1 MMVSRTMRTVRRRG
15 LIVGT
20 AIATVAAAT
29 ANAAQAGMGL
39 FPSTADQAICDGV
52 LAQMTASERGADA
65 SLTTSAVPA
74 LPDDML
80 QACSYDGKAIRIE
93 ADALSETAGAQG
105 DAAVREIMRFT
116 GLPQNF
122 KVVEGKVPNAA
133 ALIVIGKDRVPQRII
148 AYNPAFMER
157 VRVATESSDW
167 AAVSIMAHEIGHHL
181 SGHTLTPGGSQPP
194 TELEADRF
202 SGFVLFKMGATLADA
217 QTAISTLVPEA
228 DGPTHPGR
236 AKRLVAIQ
244 SGWAES
250 CVQQASPDCSG
261 SVTVAD
267 AEPALNPPGEETG
280 RLAAAVAEPPAK
292 PRTAPP
298 GKPATGGAAPEE
310 LAGLSREQLDQR
322 LIALIAKLGEPDA
335 DIAAISRE
343 IEAVNAAAAAWTGSD
358 VAADA
363 AAITPSAA
371 TLDRLPSI
379 EPGATPSK
387 FDRFVYDTVGIFDP
401 AIKEALAKATYDF
414 AAANDVEIVTIV
426 TDGLGGRS
434 AEAFALDAMRQLR
447 VGKLE
452 VGNGAVLVVAP
463 ASGEVGIALGPGLLV
478 EYETAEP
485 LLGYLKRFVSLVAEK
500 TRPEAASELIAEA
513 AYRVMRDTKPW
524 EWTVRFH
531 SLEEMQA
538 AATEAAAALAA
549 SGEKYDPAKDAT
561 WRKLARIQAEIVSLA
576 PARDDD
582 VLDVSTLREQS
593 VGPAL
598 HVRTTDGRDALLY
611 ANPSVAALM
620 PVALEQGGRYAFVVR
635 EAFLNGD
642 TPQFDLISY
651 DRID

>member
-1 MMVSRTMRTVRRRG
+1 MSRTMRTVRRRG

-29 ANAAQAGMGL
+29 ANAAQAGIGL
-39 FPSTADQAICDGV
+39 FPSTADRAICDGV
-52 LAQMTASERGADA
+52 FAQMTASERGADA

-80 QACSYDGKAIRIE
+80 QACSYDGQAFRI
-93 ADALSETAGAQG
+93 DASALTETAGTQG

-133 ALIVIGKDRVPQRII
+133 ALIVIGKDRIPQRII

-157 VRVATESSDW
+157 VRAATESSDW

-202 SGFVLFKMGATLADA
+202 SGFVLFKMGATLGDA
-217 QTAISTLVPEA
+217 QAAISTLVREA

-236 AKRLVAIQ
+236 AKRLVAIE

-250 CVQQASPDCSG
+250 CTQQARADCNEA
-261 SVTVAD
+261 VAMTK
-267 AEPALNPPGEETG
+267 ATPAMKPAASETEQ
-280 RLAAAVAEPPAK
+280 LAAAVAEPPAK
-292 PRTAPP
+292 PRSLPP
-298 GKPATGGAAPEE
+298 GKPATGGAAPDE

-335 DIAAISRE
+335 DIAAISRQ
-343 IEAVNAAAAAWTGSD
+343 IEDVNAAAAAWTGSD

-401 AIKEALAKATYDF
+401 AIKEALAKAAYDF
-414 AAANDVEIVTIV
+414 AAANDVEIVTVV
-426 TDGLGGRS
+426 TDELGGRS
-434 AEAFALDAMRQLR
+434 AEAFALEAMRQLR

-463 ASGEVGIALGPGLLV
+463 ASGRFGIALGPGLLV
-478 EYETAEP
+478 EYETPDP
-485 LLGYLKRFVSLVAEK
+485 LLGYLERYVSLVDNK
-500 TRPEAASELIAEA
+500 TRPAAASELIAEA
-513 AYRVMRDTKPW
+513 AYRIMRDTKPW
-524 EWTVRFH
+524 EWAVRFR
-531 SLEEMQA
+531 SLEEMLEA
-538 AATEAAAALAA
+538 AAEAEAALAA
-549 SGEKYDPAKDAT
+549 SGEKYDPAKDPT
-561 WRKLARIQAEIVSLA
+561 WRKLARIHAEIVSVT
-576 PARDDD
+576 PAKDDD
-582 VLDVSTLREQS
+582 VLDVSTLRERS
-593 VGPAL
+593 VGPAI
-598 HVRTTDGRDALLY
+598 HVRTADGRDALVY
-611 ANPSVAALM
+611 ANPSVASLM
-620 PVALEQGGRYAFVVR
+620 PVALEEGGSYAFVVR
-635 EAFLNGD
+635 EAFLHGD

-651 DRID
+651 DRVD